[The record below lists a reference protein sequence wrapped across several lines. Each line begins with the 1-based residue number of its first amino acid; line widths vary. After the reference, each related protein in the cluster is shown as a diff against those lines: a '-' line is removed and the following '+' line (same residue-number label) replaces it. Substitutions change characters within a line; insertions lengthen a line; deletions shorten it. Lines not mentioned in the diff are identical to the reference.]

1 MAGLQGLSTAPI
13 PNVTNQ
19 QCGAILIK
27 HVTQVLIQQ
36 GKGTNQALQV
46 TRHIVDNY
54 DKQGRL
60 KHLHDHRDD
69 HAWIGNWVAL
79 ALSKLPTSPQSP
91 PAGVRT
97 SNTQLTPRSAV
108 RSQKRSHPLESV
120 ARAVTEAAEDG
131 HNSEAAAWAM
141 AAAAMG
147 ATPPEPKKA
156 KAAAAKLS
164 VDQYKR
170 GILVRGE
177 THRVKELIKYR
188 VGGLSW
194 NRTLGGWIG
203 VWAQRERIIGS
214 LRACPEVE
222 LTFTFDKSAE
232 QAPPMEGY
240 CNVCRDRPASMV
252 LMPCGHQCC
261 CSTCVPGLK
270 GKCPICRASFDNTQK
285 IFLAGAY

>member
-1 MAGLQGLSTAPI
+1 MAGLCQ
-13 PNVTNQ
+13 VTNQ

-27 HVTQVLIQQ
+27 HVTQILIQQ

-60 KHLHDHRDD
+60 KHLYDHRDD
-69 HAWIGNWVAL
+69 HAWIGKWVTR
-79 ALSKLPTSPQSP
+79 ALSKQ
-91 PAGVRT
+91 
-97 SNTQLTPRSAV
+97 SAV

-131 HNSEAAAWAM
+131 QDSEAAAWAM

-188 VGGLSW
+188 IGGLSW
-194 NRTLGGWIG
+194 NPTLGGWIG
-203 VWAQRERIIGS
+203 VWAQRERIISS

-222 LTFTFDKSAE
+222 LTVTFDKSAE
-232 QAPPMEGY
+232 QAPPLEGY
-240 CNVCRDRPASMV
+240 CNVCRDRPARMV

-270 GKCPICRASFDNTQK
+270 GKCPICRASFNNTQK